1 MWNLSCKDNKG
12 LFPGK
17 VLLCQNQDLY
27 ADVELS
33 TTFFTTAPY
42 YWMFLMKRD
51 VIDKVQSYKDYLS
64 TCNSMFL
71 LFEIIIIPLNYFY
84 C

>member
-1 MWNLSCKDNKG
+1 MSQTWNLSCKDNKG

-17 VLLCQNQDLY
+17 VLLCQNQDLD

-42 YWMFLMKRD
+42 Y
-51 VIDKVQSYKDYLS
+51 
-64 TCNSMFL
+64 
-71 LFEIIIIPLNYFY
+71 
-84 C
+84 